1 MVVTNALGQLIGL
14 KRQREASERE
24 AKARGGQQMGQIFQ
38 QMAQMKMMKDQQDEE
53 KRRYDEQT
61 KMKQQEMRYKQTMES
76 TARYEKAKEQRLG
89 LARDTVML
97 TGIAPTQE
105 ELQAIGV
112 GPGIGGYFEKL
123 ATQRSREMAYD
134 RASQEE
140 ERLNRELERAVAQ
153 KKLDQMGQPVPPT
166 EEERAN
172 IERIRADA
180 DKKRAEADALREELA
195 GQQGGRTPFERLVR
209 KLPVIGETAGD
220 VIGGKLP
227 PGPEQKGQVT
237 EIERFRQER
246 MDARQKFAASLGE
259 TRNEMGQKQIKSDY
273 VRDTLAAIRKQY
285 MTLDEFIAEY
295 PDEANILGMAAD
307 EAGLED
313 IARKIATTMAGPR

>member
-38 QMAQMKMMKDQQDEE
+38 QIAQIKMMKDQQDEE

-76 TARYEKAKEQRLG
+76 TSRYEKAKEQRLG
-89 LARDTVML
+89 LAIDTVKL

-112 GPGIGGYFEKL
+112 GPGITGYFEKL
-123 ATQRSREMAYD
+123 ANQRSLEMAYD
-134 RASQEE
+134 REKQEE
-140 ERLNRELERAVAQ
+140 ERLNRELERAIAK

-195 GQQGGRTPFERLVR
+195 GQRGGRTAFERIVR

-227 PGPEQKGQVT
+227 PGPAQKGQVT
-237 EIERFRQER
+237 ERDRFLEEQKNIRAENADRRRMAGSETGTIEADREYVRSTLANIRKGSLSLEE
-246 MDARQKFAASLGE
+246 FAA
-259 TRNEMGQKQIKSDY
+259 
-273 VRDTLAAIRKQY
+273 
-285 MTLDEFIAEY
+285 EY
-295 PDEANILGMAAD
+295 TDEAQELAFAAKA
-307 EAGLED
+307 AGQDALAERLKAL
-313 IARKIATTMAGPR
+313 IKGQ

>member
-38 QMAQMKMMKDQQDEE
+38 QMAQMKTMKDQQDEE

-89 LARDTVML
+89 LAIDTVKL

-134 RASQEE
+134 RARQEE

-227 PGPEQKGQVT
+227 TGTGGVSQNTVYTRTSIEEMEQQ
-237 EIERFRQER
+237 RQAWRE
-246 MDARQKFAASLGE
+246 AESAAEKKETAQKWYRSQMAALQDDG
-259 TRNEMGQKQIKSDY
+259 Y
-273 VRDTLAAIRKQY
+273 
-285 MTLDEFIAEY
+285 TLDDLA
-295 PDEANILGMAAD
+295 EANPDLLRELGSAARDAGNKVLTVRILNL
-307 EAGLED
+307 LEG
-313 IARKIATTMAGPR
+313 R